1 MARYTAPVAMRWNDM
16 DAYGHVNNVVFL
28 QYLEEARIEMFA
40 GLAEEAHL
48 AGDESVLSRGVV
60 VASSSIDYLRPLV
73 HRTEPVPID
82 VWVSRIGGASFHL
95 GYEVHDE
102 DGAVVYARAR
112 SVLVPYDFANGRPR
126 RIEPHEREFLERYL
140 EPDDE
145 PRGAPRAKAARR

>member
-40 GLAEEAHL
+40 GLAEEAQL
-48 AGDESVLSRGVV
+48 AGDEAILSRGVV

-102 DGAVVYARAR
+102 GGGVVYARAR
-112 SVLVPYDFANGRPR
+112 SVMVPYDFVRETPR
-126 RIEPHEREFLERYL
+126 RITPREREFLQKYL
-140 EPDDE
+140 EPDVDD
-145 PRGAPRAKAARR
+145 PRAPAVRRR